1 MAEFPSTEWISKYR
15 ETVSVDQEMNVVGKF
30 FDIDFL
36 LGIGAK
42 EYLMQVRK
50 GKISEILENPT
61 PLDTWSFAIRGPE
74 ESWKKFIQHVP
85 PPLFNDIFAG
95 VFHGNFK
102 LEGDIKVFMQN
113 IRALFRMLDV
123 MREVEANHKGS
134 Q

>member
-1 MAEFPSTEWISKYR
+1 MAEFSSAEWMNKYR
-15 ETVSVDQEMNVVGKF
+15 GAVGDDQEMNVVGKF
-30 FDIDFL
+30 FDVDFL

-50 GKISEILENPT
+50 GKVSNIVENPT
-61 PLDTWSFAIRGPE
+61 PLDAWRFAIRGPE
-74 ESWKKFIQHVP
+74 ESWKKFIQPVP
-85 PPLFNDIFAG
+85 PPMFNDIFAG

-123 MREVEANHKGS
+123 MREVKA
-134 Q
+134 